1 MYKLLEKLN
10 MPHTL
15 RYPTSLLERTSRFP
29 TLLVICVF
37 LIICSFCCC
46 FGREN
51 SSQKIIMSFFSRV
64 YKLFSA
70 KTIYTIASIFVQ
82 NIPEDLRNI
91 HTINPTYKW
100 KTKSVI
106 N

>member
-1 MYKLLEKLN
+1 
-10 MPHTL
+10 
-15 RYPTSLLERTSRFP
+15 
-29 TLLVICVF
+29 
-37 LIICSFCCC
+37 
-46 FGREN
+46 
-51 SSQKIIMSFFSRV
+51 MSFFSRV

-82 NIPEDLRNI
+82 NIPKDLRNI